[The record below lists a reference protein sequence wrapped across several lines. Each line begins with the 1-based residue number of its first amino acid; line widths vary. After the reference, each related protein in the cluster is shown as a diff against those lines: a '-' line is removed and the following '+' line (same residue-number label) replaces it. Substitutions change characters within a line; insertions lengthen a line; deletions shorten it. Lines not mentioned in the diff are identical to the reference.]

1 MDQGIQ
7 FLLLLV
13 NVVSVTDSPLGSG
26 IQFLLLLANAGSV
39 TDSPLGSGY
48 PVFTLTR

>member
-7 FLLLLV
+7 FLLLLA
-13 NVVSVTDSPLGSG
+13 NAESVTDSPLGSG
-26 IQFLLLLANAGSV
+26 IQFLLLFANVRSV
-39 TDSPLGSGY
+39 TDSSLGSGY